1 MKHKIKQIIKRV
13 LAYLLAG
20 CIVSSAAFFSYSN
33 TMTVKAVDNGD
44 LAEDVVY
51 TILATIGV
59 VGATVASGGTLT
71 VPMLMPFLYQ
81 IAGDGFDVYNYITD
95 NGDGTVTV
103 SDDLTQL
110 VIQAYQLYKEEN
122 ADLFDGTMEKTAD
135 GYYDFGD
142 VIFSMN
148 IRDNPSLDCNV
159 TFKSVKTNYPCAILV
174 LDNEYIEDLNSKGHY
189 ISGAYIV
196 YYSKDIDRLFCYSP
210 TYLKEYSRD
219 DYFLYF
225 EDYVGSDFGAHFGGH
240 PCTKYFERGGNTSSL
255 NQYFYVSSCEIYS
268 SADNGTNITVSS
280 SFIPVY
286 KSNIPALYEGLR
298 TGDFSGAYNYG
309 TMPDCESSKYTG
321 SYSGGDITVKTEKLD
336 GIQEKLDEINQTDKN
351 IDDKLQELLDWLN
364 GEEGG
369 GSSGGFSGWLE
380 KIYAKL
386 EDIEKL
392 VKKLKNW
399 TIADT
404 LIDAADAIADWAS
417 FIHDIIAD
425 ADAGMESVVS
435 TLSDSVGG
443 SVGMLSKKFP
453 FSIPWDIFFMV
464 SLLAEEPQTPVLKI
478 PFQIESIG
486 VADEIVIDFKNF
498 EGLSRISRSLL
509 SMLYC
514 IGLFKVTNT
523 VINLGKDV

>member
-1 MKHKIKQIIKRV
+1 MRHKIKQTTKRV
-13 LAYLLAG
+13 LAYLLVG

-103 SDDLTQL
+103 SDDLTQM

-122 ADLFDGTMEKTAD
+122 AALFDGTMEKTAD

-142 VIFSMN
+142 VTVSSYF
-148 IRDNPSLDCNV
+148 PSSDSLN
-159 TFKSVKTNYPCAILV
+159 TTQIKGIKTNYPCALLV
-174 LDNEYIEDLNSKGHY
+174 LENASSDGKHSFNGM
-189 ISGAYIV
+189 AVV
-196 YYSKDIDRLFCYSP
+196 YYSETTGLLYTGYCNQ
-210 TYLKEYSRD
+210 LK
-219 DYFLYF
+219 
-225 EDYVGSDFGAHFGGH
+225 
-240 PCTKYFERGGNTSSL
+240 
-255 NQYFYVSSCEIYS
+255 EIYS
-268 SADNGTNITVSS
+268 EYSSYFASETNVGPHYCGHLCTIYVDRNGQSSSSNSYFVGANIVSGGLIPDISVTVSS
-280 SFIPVY
+280 SSIPVY
-286 KSNIPALYEGLR
+286 KDNIPALYEGLR

-364 GEEGG
+364 GEESG

-386 EDIEKL
+386 QDIEKIL
-392 VKKLKNW
+392 KKLKNW

-404 LIDAADAIADWAS
+404 IADVADAIADWGS
-417 FIHDIIAD
+417 LIHDLLAD
-425 ADAGMESVVS
+425 ADSGAESVVS
-435 TLSDSVGG
+435 ALSSTLDQS
-443 SVGMLSKKFP
+443 LLRTKFP
-453 FSIPWDIFFMV
+453 FSIPWDLLLVV
-464 SLLAEEPQTPVLKI
+464 SAFSAEPEAPCFEI
-478 PFQIESIG
+478 PFSFPSLG
-486 VADEIVIDFKNF
+486 VDYTLVIDLNSF
-498 EGLSRISRSLL
+498 GTLSKICRSLMSIIYAVGL
-509 SMLYC
+509 LKATPDILG
-514 IGLFKVTNT
+514 IGGDST
-523 VINLGKDV
+523 